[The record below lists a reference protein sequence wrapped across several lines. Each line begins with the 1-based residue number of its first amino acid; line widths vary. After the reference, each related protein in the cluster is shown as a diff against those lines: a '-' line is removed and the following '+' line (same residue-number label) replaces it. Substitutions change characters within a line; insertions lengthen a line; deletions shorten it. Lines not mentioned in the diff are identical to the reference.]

1 VAGSIDRNPQ
11 VSDFGT
17 DFDLN
22 QSEVLAHKLT
32 SKVAVVAR
40 QGEFWREKNK
50 AALEVEMADPTLTG
64 ATITFQTNDDDKND
78 DTSVLVDVDALL
90 PRGRTV
96 VAEITGAFGNF
107 GNNSEAGPFALPVL
121 VTGVTRDQ
129 FKAGSVTISIFT
141 HGDDTWRFNFLVDL
155 IFSDGAHLLARANG
169 IELTQDTPSQS
180 FGIE

>member
-1 VAGSIDRNPQ
+1 
-11 VSDFGT
+11 
-17 DFDLN
+17 
-22 QSEVLAHKLT
+22 
-32 SKVAVVAR
+32 
-40 QGEFWREKNK
+40 
-50 AALEVEMADPTLTG
+50 MADPTLTG

-78 DTSVLVDVDALL
+78 DTTVVVDVDALL

-96 VAEITGAFGNF
+96 VAQIGGTFATF

-121 VTGVTRDQ
+121 ISGVTRDQ
-129 FKAGSVTISIFT
+129 FKGGSVTIRIST

-169 IELTQDTPSQS
+169 IELTQDSPPQS